1 MTLVEVHALRKSF
14 PGRKAAI
21 EAVRGIS
28 LTMVAGEIVGLLGPN
43 GAGKTTCL
51 RMLATLITPDGGD
64 ATIAGASLRG
74 DLNAVRRL
82 IGYVA
87 QGGTSWDEVS
97 AREEL
102 ILQARFY
109 GFGKAEAGRRA
120 VAAIAAFRMEEFADR
135 RCKTYSG
142 GQRRRLDVALGT
154 VHDPQILLLDEPTV
168 GLDPESRADVWDL
181 VRRLRDQGT
190 TILMTTHYLEEADAL
205 CDRIS
210 IMDRGKIVAEGTPD
224 QIRHEIGA
232 DVVTV
237 GVNGV
242 TREIASLL
250 GTQSYVRALEVGERS
265 VRLHVDAGA
274 SAIPQIIR
282 VLENAGLRTDF
293 VDLRRP
299 SLDDA
304 FMAMTGRSLSDQL
317 PETLMKLAR
326 DTWLILQR
334 QLLLLRRSPLWLAV
348 DIVQPVAYL
357 LLFTPLLKH
366 ALGTRTTEETY
377 QIFVPGLLV
386 LLAIFA
392 AAFAGFSLIAELR
405 AGVIERSRV
414 TPVSRLALLLGRALR
429 DVISL
434 MAQSLLITLLAAW
447 LGLSVRLVGLLLVY
461 VLLGL
466 IALMLASFSYAVALR
481 LRDEDALAKLLNTVT
496 QPVLL
501 LSGIFLPLALAP
513 LWLRRV
519 AAWDPFSSVVTAAR
533 ALFAGE
539 FAAAYVWKALGI
551 VAGLTVI
558 TFIWAARSFAKSVR

>member
-1 MTLVEVHALRKSF
+1 
-14 PGRKAAI
+14 
-21 EAVRGIS
+21 
-28 LTMVAGEIVGLLGPN
+28 
-43 GAGKTTCL
+43 
-51 RMLATLITPDGGD
+51 
-64 ATIAGASLRG
+64 
-74 DLNAVRRL
+74 
-82 IGYVA
+82 
-87 QGGTSWDEVS
+87 
-97 AREEL
+97 
-102 ILQARFY
+102 
-109 GFGKAEAGRRA
+109 
-120 VAAIAAFRMEEFADR
+120 
-135 RCKTYSG
+135 
-142 GQRRRLDVALGT
+142 
-154 VHDPQILLLDEPTV
+154 
-168 GLDPESRADVWDL
+168 
-181 VRRLRDQGT
+181 
-190 TILMTTHYLEEADAL
+190 
-205 CDRIS
+205 
-210 IMDRGKIVAEGTPD
+210 
-224 QIRHEIGA
+224 
-232 DVVTV
+232 
-237 GVNGV
+237 
-242 TREIASLL
+242 
-250 GTQSYVRALEVGERS
+250 
-265 VRLHVDAGA
+265 
-274 SAIPQIIR
+274 
-282 VLENAGLRTDF
+282 
-293 VDLRRP
+293 
-299 SLDDA
+299 
-304 FMAMTGRSLSDQL
+304 
-317 PETLMKLAR
+317 MKLAR

-334 QLLLLRRSPLWLAV
+334 QLLLLRRNPLWLAV

-357 LLFTPLLKH
+357 VLFTPLLKR
-366 ALGTRTTEETY
+366 ALGARTTEETY

-386 LLAIFA
+386 LLAIFG

-539 FAAAYVWKALGI
+539 LATAYVWKALGI

-558 TFIWAARSFAKSVR
+558 TFVWAARSFAKSVR

>member
-1 MTLVEVHALRKSF
+1 MTVVEVHALRKSF

-28 LTMVAGEIVGLLGPN
+28 LTMAAGEIVGLLGPN
-43 GAGKTTCL
+43 GAGKTTLL

-64 ATIAGASLRG
+64 ATIAGASLRR

-120 VAAIAAFRMEEFADR
+120 AAAIAAFRMEEFADR

-250 GTQSYVRALEVGERS
+250 GTQCIRARARGRRGHRPPTRRRGSFGHTADHPGTREC
-265 VRLHVDAGA
+265 RLAD
-274 SAIPQIIR
+274 R
-282 VLENAGLRTDF
+282 F
-293 VDLRRP
+293 RRP
-299 SLDDA
+299 A
-304 FMAMTGRSLSDQL
+304 PT
-317 PETLMKLAR
+317 
-326 DTWLILQR
+326 
-334 QLLLLRRSPLWLAV
+334 
-348 DIVQPVAYL
+348 
-357 LLFTPLLKH
+357 TP
-366 ALGTRTTEETY
+366 G
-377 QIFVPGLLV
+377 
-386 LLAIFA
+386 
-392 AAFAGFSLIAELR
+392 
-405 AGVIERSRV
+405 
-414 TPVSRLALLLGRALR
+414 
-429 DVISL
+429 
-434 MAQSLLITLLAAW
+434 
-447 LGLSVRLVGLLLVY
+447 
-461 VLLGL
+461 
-466 IALMLASFSYAVALR
+466 
-481 LRDEDALAKLLNTVT
+481 
-496 QPVLL
+496 
-501 LSGIFLPLALAP
+501 
-513 LWLRRV
+513 RRV
-519 AAWDPFSSVVTAAR
+519 HGHDRPIS
-533 ALFAGE
+533 E
-539 FAAAYVWKALGI
+539 
-551 VAGLTVI
+551 
-558 TFIWAARSFAKSVR
+558 